1 MSSLG
6 SNWGAFLAWN
16 RAVSVIPQWGWWH
29 FVRVSEPKD
38 ESNPSMTPD
47 FALEGRQEALSFLE
61 VSFGNR
67 AERWGYEAVLIVTQH
82 WGSPNTCDTL
92 PAWHNLRDGGYLR
105 DRKFTERD
113 CGSRRLSRAP
123 TVLLKG
129 TKELFSSSHQLCPPH
144 SHLDLALVLAL
155 CLMSH
160 MAIPT
165 ALYQISILL

>member
-38 ESNPSMTPD
+38 ESNPSMIPD

-67 AERWGYEAVLIVTQH
+67 AGHEPAMRLCWLWHSTEAHQTLGTRSLPDTVWEMVLSEEQEVYRARLWLKEAEQSSHCAPQGDQRALSLFLISSARPIVT
-82 WGSPNTCDTL
+82 
-92 PAWHNLRDGGYLR
+92 
-105 DRKFTERD
+105 
-113 CGSRRLSRAP
+113 
-123 TVLLKG
+123 
-129 TKELFSSSHQLCPPH
+129 
-144 SHLDLALVLAL
+144 
-155 CLMSH
+155 
-160 MAIPT
+160 
-165 ALYQISILL
+165 